1 MKLTKKTL
9 IAAVAG
15 TVAAGSLGFGSY
27 ASAMNKDVTLFVDGE
42 AQEVTA
48 WGNDVEDVLNAHA
61 IDLTDKDDV
70 TPAADAKVSD
80 GDTISVNYGRQLT
93 VVTDGEEE
101 TYWTTA
107 TILADALEEIGLH
120 DPDIRLSVDRSMPLG
135 REGLTVTATT
145 PKDFQLTVDGQT
157 ISDHSAA
164 ATVGDLL
171 ADQGITLG
179 ENDRVEPGVDTALS
193 SGLAITVKRVEVA
206 EETTSEAIEH
216 EVTKTDDA
224 SLDEGTT
231 QVVTEGKDG
240 EKSVVYEVVKVDG
253 QEESRTVV
261 SETVVTEPVTG
272 EVKVGTKAAAPASS
286 SGGNGGGSAPSVADG
301 SVWDQIAQCES
312 GGNWAID
319 TGNGYSGGLQF
330 NAQTWAAYGGTAYA
344 PTAAGASREQQ
355 IEIASKVQAAQ
366 GWGAWPACTAKLG
379 MS

>member
-107 TILADALEEIGLH
+107 TMLADALEEIGLH

-286 SGGNGGGSAPSVADG
+286 SGGNSGGSAPSVADG

>member
-27 ASAMNKDVTLFVDGE
+27 ASAMNKDVTLLVDGE

-107 TILADALEEIGLH
+107 TMLADALEEIGLH

-286 SGGNGGGSAPSVADG
+286 SGGNSGGSAPSVADG